1 MEGRFV
7 TLFNALPAAGFRSPF
22 TKYLVYY
29 DGPVA
34 EADLCGQ
41 GASDATGFGL
51 AAMYVQACSGAPVS
65 VVAAHELLHTLGAVP
80 RGAPNRCPDPN
91 GAHTCDSMADLMHPF
106 LDTSP
111 LDAKL
116 LDPGRDDYYGHS
128 GTFTDSQD
136 SPWLVQLDRQQP
148 FTTTISGSRW
158 SDGRRAR
165 PRLRAD
171 LHDHVERVDASHPES
186 CSPSRVE
193 ARSLGRRVHR
203 RLDLRCHGRP
213 PASRCRR
220 SSLLS
225 VFRLSVAVSGR
236 GAVRSSRAGI
246 TCRPRCSAAFPS
258 FAPVG
263 LDRDAGEGLAVP
275 LLERRVPRNE
285 THVHGPDDCCDE
297 RSSCLFTR
305 VVPRLTS
312 SRRSGS
318 VLRVEAKHDV
328 LVVGAGCAG
337 MRAAIEAFDAG
348 ADVAMISKI
357 HPVRSHSG
365 AAEGG
370 INAALGNASE
380 DDPEKHAFDTVK
392 GSDYL
397 GDQDAIEILCQEAPD
412 DVYQLEHWGAVFSRT
427 PDGRIAQRP
436 FGAAG
441 EPRTAYAADI
451 TGHVLIHVLYEQVMK
466 RDIKTY
472 EEFFAWKLV
481 IDEDRCQGVI
491 SWDLLDGGLKSI
503 GAKTVILATGGA
515 GRLYTG
521 TTNAYA
527 CTGDG
532 MTMALRAGVALKDM
546 EMMQF
551 HPTTLAPTGVLIT
564 EGCRGEGAY
573 LLNAQSERF
582 LIRYAPNAMELASR
596 DVISRAEQTEIDEG
610 RGIDGN
616 VMLDLRHLGAERIL
630 ERLHGTRELSMTFA
644 GVDPIF
650 EPIPVRPGAHYHMG
664 GVDTDVWG
672 RTSLEG
678 LYAAGEVAC
687 VSVHGANRL
696 GGNALM
702 ETITYGKR
710 AGAHAADW
718 ALSNTTITVP
728 PSVEEDA
735 ERELKTL
742 LDRTDGERPWQIRD
756 ELAETMHVNFGV
768 FRREEQMLAQ
778 GDLVQKLRERYERV
792 VVEDKGDVFNTDLTQ
807 ALELGF
813 LLELAECM
821 IVSGL
826 ARKESRGAHAR
837 PYDYPDRDDESYLKH
852 TLVTWEDDAPKLDW
866 KPVTMTKWEPE
877 ERKY

>member
-1 MEGRFV
+1 ME
-7 TLFNALPAAGFRSPF
+7 A
-22 TKYLVYY
+22 
-29 DGPVA
+29 
-34 EADLCGQ
+34 
-41 GASDATGFGL
+41 
-51 AAMYVQACSGAPVS
+51 
-65 VVAAHELLHTLGAVP
+65 
-80 RGAPNRCPDPN
+80 
-91 GAHTCDSMADLMHPF
+91 
-106 LDTSP
+106 
-111 LDAKL
+111 
-116 LDPGRDDYYGHS
+116 
-128 GTFTDSQD
+128 
-136 SPWLVQLDRQQP
+136 
-148 FTTTISGSRW
+148 I
-158 SDGRRAR
+158 
-165 PRLRAD
+165 
-171 LHDHVERVDASHPES
+171 
-186 CSPSRVE
+186 
-193 ARSLGRRVHR
+193 
-203 RLDLRCHGRP
+203 
-213 PASRCRR
+213 
-220 SSLLS
+220 
-225 VFRLSVAVSGR
+225 
-236 GAVRSSRAGI
+236 
-246 TCRPRCSAAFPS
+246 
-258 FAPVG
+258 
-263 LDRDAGEGLAVP
+263 
-275 LLERRVPRNE
+275 
-285 THVHGPDDCCDE
+285 
-297 RSSCLFTR
+297 
-305 VVPRLTS
+305 
-312 SRRSGS
+312 
-318 VLRVEAKHDV
+318 HDV
-328 LVVGAGCAG
+328 VVVGAGCAG

-370 INAALGNASE
+370 INAALGNASD

-412 DVYQLEHWGAVFSRT
+412 DVYQLESWGAVFSRT
-427 PDGRIAQRP
+427 EDGRIAQRP

-481 IDEDRCQGVI
+481 VDDDRCQGVI
-491 SWDLLDGGLKSI
+491 AWDLVRGGLSSI

-532 MTMALRAGVALKDM
+532 MAMALRAGVALKDM

-573 LLNAQSERF
+573 LLNRDGERF
-582 LIRYAPNAMELASR
+582 LVRYAPNAMELASR

-616 VMLDLRHLGAERIL
+616 VLLDLRHLGADRIV

-644 GVDPIF
+644 GVDPIY

-672 RTSLEG
+672 RTGLEG

-710 AGAHAADW
+710 VGRHASEW
-718 ALSNTTITVP
+718 ALSHTTVTVP
-728 PSVEEDA
+728 ESVEADA
-735 ERELKTL
+735 ERELATL
-742 LDRTDGERPWQIRD
+742 LDRTEGERPWKIRD
-756 ELAETMHVNFGV
+756 ELAETMHENFGV
-768 FRREEQMLAQ
+768 FRREELMLEEGEIVQ
-778 GDLVQKLRERYERV
+778 GLRERYEQV
-792 VVEDKGDVFNTDLTQ
+792 VVEDKGDVFNSDLTQ
-807 ALELGF
+807 ALELGY
-813 LLELAECM
+813 LLELADCM
-821 IVSGL
+821 VVSGL

-837 PYDYPDRDDESYLKH
+837 PYDFPERDDENYLRH
-852 TLVTWEDDAPKLDW
+852 TIVRLEDGVPKLDW
-866 KPVTMTKWEPE
+866 KPVNMTKWQPQ